1 MLILCADFVCPRIEV
16 KATSCLNKSYLILIL
31 SATLVT
37 SRSFGESYLQILH
50 SVFTASFIL
59 ELNLTLTIFSFSSL
73 SVIKDD
79 FRFRDRFTKQNP
91 RKIIHMWAEKELH
104 NLMKMLK
111 FGLRVPEAV
120 LLKKHVL
127 VRCLFI
133 VTKKILY
140 INFWFRL

>member
-1 MLILCADFVCPRIEV
+1 
-16 KATSCLNKSYLILIL
+16 
-31 SATLVT
+31 
-37 SRSFGESYLQILH
+37 
-50 SVFTASFIL
+50 
-59 ELNLTLTIFSFSSL
+59 
-73 SVIKDD
+73 
-79 FRFRDRFTKQNP
+79 
-91 RKIIHMWAEKELH
+91 MWAEKELH

-133 VTKKILY
+133 VTKKNLY

>member
-1 MLILCADFVCPRIEV
+1 MNEFKNRD
-16 KATSCLNKSYLILIL
+16 KY
-31 SATLVT
+31 
-37 SRSFGESYLQILH
+37 
-50 SVFTASFIL
+50 
-59 ELNLTLTIFSFSSL
+59 
-73 SVIKDD
+73 IKDD